1 MALNIIDIAKLAGV
15 SKSTVSRY
23 LNNGYVSVES
33 RDKIKKVLDET
44 GFTPQRQAKGMRTKK
59 TNLIGVIVPKISSE
73 TPSRVVEGITEILSN
88 NGYDILI
95 ANTNLSVEKE
105 LEYLNIFKSNQVDGI
120 IFMATKVKEDH
131 VKVMNELEVPIVVVA
146 QDIDGFSSV
155 YFNEY
160 DATRDITNYVIKKGH
175 KKLGYIGVYE
185 EDIAVGL
192 YRKEAYIETLKEN
205 NIEII
210 EENIKIGNFSEESGY
225 SLAKEIMEGNSV
237 PTAIVAVTDNL
248 ALGAIEYLI
257 DNNYRV
263 PEDIAVVGMG
273 DSRIARVITPKLTT
287 IHYHYK
293 TAGRKAAEI
302 ILDKLNNKSKNNKEI
317 RKKVKLDCLL
327 IERSSVQ

>member
-23 LNNGYVSVES
+23 LNNGYVSSEA
-33 RDKIKKVLDET
+33 RDKIKKILDET

-73 TPSRVVEGITEILSN
+73 TPARVVEGITEILSP

-95 ANTNLSVEKE
+95 ANTNLSIEKE
-105 LEYLNIFKSNQVDGI
+105 LEYLNIFKANQVDGI
-120 IFMATKVKEDH
+120 IFMATKVTEKHIE
-131 VKVMNELEVPIVVVA
+131 VMNNLEVPIVVVA
-146 QDIDGFSSV
+146 QDVEGFSSV
-155 YFNEY
+155 FFNEY
-160 DATRDITNYVIKKGH
+160 DATRDITSYLIEKGH
-175 KKLGYIGVYE
+175 NKLAYIGVYE
-185 EDIAVGL
+185 EDKAVGL

-205 NIEII
+205 NINIV

-225 SLAKEIMEGNSV
+225 ELAKDIIENGNI

-248 ALGAIEYLI
+248 ALGAIEYLT

-273 DSRIARVITPKLTT
+273 DSKLSRVITPKLSTV
-287 IHYHYK
+287 HYHYK
-293 TAGRKAAEI
+293 TAEI
-302 ILDKLNNKSKNNKEI
+302 ILEYLKDTTTNKEKMV
-317 RKKVKLDCLL
+317 KKVRLDCLL
-327 IERSSVQ
+327 VKRNSV

>member
-23 LNNGYVSVES
+23 LNNGYVGAEA
-33 RDKIKKVLDET
+33 REKIKKVLDET

-73 TPSRVVEGITEILSN
+73 TPARVVEGITEILSPN
-88 NGYDILI
+88 NYDILI
-95 ANTNLSVEKE
+95 ANTNLSIEKE
-105 LEYLNIFKSNQVDGI
+105 LEYLNIFKANQVDGI
-120 IFMATKVKEDH
+120 IFMATKVTEKH
-131 VKVMNELEVPIVVVA
+131 ISVMKNLEVPIVVVA
-146 QDIDGFSSV
+146 QDIEGFSSV
-155 YFNEY
+155 FFNEF
-160 DATRDITNYVIKKGH
+160 DATRDITNCIIEKGH

-185 EDIAVGL
+185 EDKAVGFD
-192 YRKEAYIETLKEN
+192 RREAFIETLNEK

-210 EENIKIGNFSEESGY
+210 NENIKIGDFAEESGY
-225 SLAKEIMEGNSV
+225 KLAKEIMEGNNP

-263 PEDIAVVGMG
+263 PEDVAVVGMG
-273 DSRIARVITPKLTT
+273 DCKISRVITPKLTT

-293 TAGRKAAEI
+293 TAGRKSAEI
-302 ILDKLNNKSKNNKEI
+302 MLEYLNERTIQKEKMV
-317 RKKVKLDCLL
+317 KKVRINCLL
-327 IERSSVQ
+327 IKRNSV

>member
-1 MALNIIDIAKLAGV
+1 MGLNIIDIAKLAGV

-73 TPSRVVEGITEILSN
+73 TPARVVEGITEIVST

-95 ANTNLSVEKE
+95 ANTNLSAEKE

-120 IFMATKVKEDH
+120 IFMATKVKDEH
-131 VKVMNELEVPIVVVA
+131 IKIMRELKVPIVVVA
-146 QDIDGFSSV
+146 QYIEGFSSV
-155 YFNEY
+155 YFNEF
-160 DATRDITNYVIKKGH
+160 DATRDITTYLIKKGH
-175 KKLGYIGVYE
+175 RNLGYIGVYK
-185 EDIAVGL
+185 EDKAVGL
-192 YRKEAYIETLKEN
+192 YREEAYRETLKEN

-210 EENIKIGNFSEESGY
+210 EENIKIGDFNKETGY
-225 SLAKEIMEGNSV
+225 RLAKEIMEGNNI

-263 PEDIAVVGMG
+263 PEDISVVGMG

-302 ILDKLNNKSKNNKEI
+302 ILDKLNNKSKNNEEVEKRI
-317 RKKVKLDCLL
+317 KLNCLL
-327 IERSSVQ
+327 VERNSV

>member
-23 LNNGYVSVES
+23 LNNGYVSSEA
-33 RDKIKKVLDET
+33 RDKIKKILDET

-73 TPSRVVEGITEILSN
+73 TPARVVEGITEILSP

-95 ANTNLSVEKE
+95 ANTNLSIEKE
-105 LEYLNIFKSNQVDGI
+105 LEYLNIFKVNQVDGI
-120 IFMATKVKEDH
+120 IFMATKVTEKHIE
-131 VKVMNELEVPIVVVA
+131 VMNNLEVPIVVVA
-146 QDIDGFSSV
+146 QDVEGFSSV
-155 YFNEY
+155 FFNEY
-160 DATRDITNYVIKKGH
+160 DATRDITSYLIEKGH
-175 KKLGYIGVYE
+175 NKLAYIGVYE
-185 EDIAVGL
+185 EDKAVGL

-205 NIEII
+205 NINIV

-225 SLAKEIMEGNSV
+225 ELAKDIIENGNI

-248 ALGAIEYLI
+248 ALGAIEYLT

-273 DSRIARVITPKLTT
+273 DSKLSRVITPKLSTV
-287 IHYHYK
+287 HYHYK
-293 TAGRKAAEI
+293 TAGRKSAEI
-302 ILDKLNNKSKNNKEI
+302 ILEYLKDTTTNKEKMV
-317 RKKVKLDCLL
+317 KKVRLDCLL
-327 IERSSVQ
+327 VKRNSV

>member
-1 MALNIIDIAKLAGV
+1 MGLNIIDIAKLAGV

-59 TNLIGVIVPKISSE
+59 TNIIGVIVPKISSE
-73 TPSRVVEGITEILSN
+73 TPARVVEGITEIVST

-120 IFMATKVKEDH
+120 IFMATKVKEEH
-131 VKVMNELEVPIVVVA
+131 IKIMRELEVPIVVVA
-146 QDIDGFSSV
+146 QNIEGFSSV
-155 YFNEY
+155 YFNEF
-160 DATRDITNYVIKKGH
+160 DATRDITNHLIEKGH
-175 KKLGYIGVYE
+175 KKIGYIGVYE

-210 EENIKIGNFSEESGY
+210 EENIKIGDFNQETGY
-225 SLAKEIMEGNSV
+225 SLAKELMEGNNI

-257 DNNYRV
+257 DNNYKV
-263 PEDIAVVGMG
+263 PEDISVVGMG
-273 DSRIARVITPKLTT
+273 DSRLARVITPKLTT

-302 ILDKLNNKSKNNKEI
+302 ILDELNNKSKNNEEI
-317 RKKVKLDCLL
+317 EKRIKLNCLL
-327 IERSSVQ
+327 VERKSV

>member
-23 LNNGYVSVES
+23 LNNGYVSSEA
-33 RDKIKKVLDET
+33 RDKIKKILDET

-73 TPSRVVEGITEILSN
+73 TPARVVEGITEILSP

-95 ANTNLSVEKE
+95 ANTNLSIEKE
-105 LEYLNIFKSNQVDGI
+105 LEYLNIFKANQVDGI
-120 IFMATKVKEDH
+120 IFMATKVTEKHIE
-131 VKVMNELEVPIVVVA
+131 VMNNLEVPIVVIA
-146 QDIDGFSSV
+146 QDVEGFSSV
-155 YFNEY
+155 FFNEY
-160 DATRDITNYVIKKGH
+160 DATRDITSYLIEKGH
-175 KKLGYIGVYE
+175 NKLAYIGVYE
-185 EDIAVGL
+185 EDKAVGL

-205 NIEII
+205 NINIV

-225 SLAKEIMEGNSV
+225 ELAKEIIENGNI

-248 ALGAIEYLI
+248 ALGAIEYLT

-273 DSRIARVITPKLTT
+273 DSKLSRVITPKLSTV
-287 IHYHYK
+287 HYHYK
-293 TAGRKAAEI
+293 TAGRKSAEI
-302 ILDKLNNKSKNNKEI
+302 ILEYLKDTTTNKEKMV
-317 RKKVKLDCLL
+317 KKVKLDCLL
-327 IERSSVQ
+327 VKRNSV

>member
-23 LNNGYVSVES
+23 LNNGYVSSEA
-33 RDKIKKVLDET
+33 RDKIKKILDET

-73 TPSRVVEGITEILSN
+73 TPARVVEGITEILSP

-95 ANTNLSVEKE
+95 ANTNLSIEKE
-105 LEYLNIFKSNQVDGI
+105 LEYLNIFKVNQVDGI
-120 IFMATKVKEDH
+120 IFMATKVTEKHIE
-131 VKVMNELEVPIVVVA
+131 VMNNLEVPIVVVA
-146 QDIDGFSSV
+146 QDVEGFSSV
-155 YFNEY
+155 FFNEY
-160 DATRDITNYVIKKGH
+160 DATRDITSYLIEKGH
-175 KKLGYIGVYE
+175 NKLVYIGVYE
-185 EDIAVGL
+185 EDKAVGL

-205 NIEII
+205 NINIV

-225 SLAKEIMEGNSV
+225 ELAKDIIENGNI

-248 ALGAIEYLI
+248 ALGAIEYLT

-273 DSRIARVITPKLTT
+273 DSKLSRVITPKLSTV
-287 IHYHYK
+287 HYHYK
-293 TAGRKAAEI
+293 TAGRKSAEI
-302 ILDKLNNKSKNNKEI
+302 ILEYLKDTTTNKEKMV
-317 RKKVKLDCLL
+317 KKVRLDCLL
-327 IERSSVQ
+327 VKRNSV